1 MSDTKT
7 PARVHPL
14 LEGTPDGPWKL
25 DAGQERCP
33 ATDEYEVWVRVVTQ
47 SGQLICDVTL
57 EEDSG
62 ATATL
67 IAMAPTL
74 AAENARLRAA
84 MEHTPNPHGGRYYNY
99 SILCMAITALR
110 DSGNMALARELEDVC
125 ANQREVLASL
135 TT

>member
-1 MSDTKT
+1 MNDTKT
-7 PARVHPL
+7 SAPVHPL
-14 LEGTPDGPWKL
+14 LEGTPNGPWKL

-57 EEDSG
+57 EEDSE
-62 ATATL
+62 AIATL

-84 MEHTPNPHGGRYYNY
+84 LEALVRHTTESHMCYPDCVENA
-99 SILCMAITALR
+99 SK
-110 DSGNMALARELEDVC
+110 
-125 ANQREVLASL
+125 VLASL